1 MAAINKYGSKNFNI
15 KILEIVEGIKKAY
28 KREKHYIKKLRT
40 FASGPIPRL
49 GYNCTL
55 GGENT
60 HRI

>member
-1 MAAINKYGSKNFNI
+1 MVLKNFSI
-15 KILEIVEGIKKAY
+15 KILEIVHGIKKAY
-28 KREKHYIKKLRT
+28 IREKYYIKKLRT